1 MARPKEF
8 IAEEALD
15 AAIRVF
21 REHGYEGTSAEMLV
35 RTLGIGRQ
43 SLYDTFGDK
52 WQLYLA
58 AVQRYAARE
67 TAAHLSALA
76 SQPRAVDGLRAM
88 VERAVDDAA
97 EACLGVN
104 SICEFGTGKP
114 ELATIRDNAG
124 RALSKAIVA
133 RIREAQAQGDVAAE
147 IDPSSAT
154 EFLHASFAGIRIAAR
169 GGAGQ
174 RRLRALGQLAMRALV

>member
-15 AAIRVF
+15 AAIGVF

-35 RTLGIGRQ
+35 RRLGIGRQ

-52 WQLYLA
+52 WQLYVA

-67 TAAHLSALA
+67 TEAHLSALA
-76 SQPRAVDGLRAM
+76 SEQRALDGLRAM
-88 VERAVDDAA
+88 VERVVDDAA

-114 ELATIRDNAG
+114 ELAAVRESSG
-124 RALSKAIVA
+124 RALTKAIVA

-147 IDPSSAT
+147 IDPSNAT
-154 EFLHASFAGIRIAAR
+154 EFLYASFAGIRVAAR
-169 GGAGQ
+169 GGAGH
-174 RRLRALGQLAMRALV
+174 RRLRSLGQLALRALA